1 MCFGSRVTRKAK
13 DSKHPTRIEARIAK
27 ALTTNGVMKNRLIGF
42 AAVCVAI
49 PAMLVAQQNEKKQLA
64 GVWKVEVAE
73 LGQSES
79 SLLSLAMFGEDGS
92 FTTAV
97 GYKSLPP
104 IAAVQDI
111 ATEIGPGY
119 GGWAAVGQREF
130 RLTFYSVMLKAGL
143 VNGFQRVQTTLVLSE
158 SGDEY
163 IGHAQVDF
171 LDANWNVLF
180 STTSD
185 VKGTR
190 LETPATLLPWPAGKK
205 QLVGVWEDKMVP
217 ADEWRLPLP
226 LLSLAMFGG
235 NGYFTTAGGHKALPP
250 VAAVQDV
257 ANEIGPGFGRSV
269 ATGAGEFHLTFYC
282 VIWKAG
288 LVNGFERVR
297 DALVLSESGDEYTG
311 QAQVDFLDANWNVVF
326 STTSDMKG
334 IRLETPG
341 KVVAQPVEN
350 NQPVMI
356 SEVKV
361 WPIGQSQYGAV
372 PLLSI
377 SMTDSDGSFTTTPNR
392 TLGSLPALQDVA
404 NELGPGY
411 GHMAITDARELRL
424 TFYSLLWKAGLVN
437 GFQRVRVLAGAE
449 PGQQLAAPAQ
459 VDFLDA
465 NWNVVLSTT
474 SDAKGTKLETPGP
487 D

>member
-1 MCFGSRVTRKAK
+1 VAKFGQT
-13 DSKHPTRIEARIAK
+13 
-27 ALTTNGVMKNRLIGF
+27 
-42 AAVCVAI
+42 
-49 PAMLVAQQNEKKQLA
+49 
-64 GVWKVEVAE
+64 
-73 LGQSES
+73 QST
-79 SLLSLAMFGEDGS
+79 LLSLAMFGEDGS

-97 GYKSLPP
+97 GYESLPP
-104 IAAVQDI
+104 ISAVRDVARQ
-111 ATEIGPGY
+111 IGPGY
-119 GGWAAVGQREF
+119 GGWTAVGEREF
-130 RLTFYSVMLKAGL
+130 RLTYYSVMWKAGL
-143 VNGFQRVQTTLVLSE
+143 VNGFQRVQDNLVLSE

-163 IGHAQVDF
+163 TGHAQVDF

-180 STTSD
+180 STSSD
-185 VKGTR
+185 AKGTR
-190 LETPATLLPWPAGKK
+190 LETPAILLPQPPGNK

-226 LLSLAMFGG
+226 LLSLAMFDRDGC
-235 NGYFTTAGGHKALPP
+235 FTTAGGHKALPS

-257 ANEIGPGFGRSV
+257 ANEIGPGFGRWV
-269 ATGAGEFHLTFYC
+269 AGGAGEFRLTFYC

-297 DALVLSESGDEYTG
+297 DTLVLSESGDEYKG
-311 QAQVDFLDANWNVVF
+311 QAQVDFLDANWNIVF

-341 KVVAQPVEN
+341 TVVARPVAN
-350 NQPVMI
+350 KQPVMI

-372 PLLSI
+372 PLLSL
-377 SMTDSDGSFTTTPNR
+377 SMTGGDGGFTTTPNR
-392 TLGSLPALQDVA
+392 ALGSLPALKEVA

-411 GHMAITDARELRL
+411 GRMAVTDAGELRL

-437 GFQRVRVLAGAE
+437 GFQRVRVTVAGAE
-449 PGQQLAAPAQ
+449 PGQQPAAPAE

>member
-1 MCFGSRVTRKAK
+1 
-13 DSKHPTRIEARIAK
+13 
-27 ALTTNGVMKNRLIGF
+27 MKNRLIGF

-49 PAMLVAQQNEKKQLA
+49 PAMLVAQPNEKKQLV

-73 LGQSES
+73 LGQSEF

-119 GGWAAVGQREF
+119 GGWAAGGEKEF
-130 RLTFYSVMLKAGL
+130 RLTFYSVMWKAGL
-143 VNGFQRVQTTLVLSE
+143 VNGFQRGQATLVLSE

-185 VKGTR
+185 MKGTR
-190 LETPATLLPWPAGKK
+190 LETPATLLPQPAGKK
-205 QLVGVWEDKMVP
+205 RLLGVWEDKMVP

-226 LLSLAMFGG
+226 LLSLAMFGDD
-235 NGYFTTAGGHKALPP
+235 GYFMTAGGRKALPP
-250 VAAVQDV
+250 IAAVQDV
-257 ANEIGPGFGRSV
+257 ANEIGPGLGRSV
-269 ATGAGEFHLTFYC
+269 ATGAGEFRLTFYC
-282 VIWKAG
+282 VIWRAG
-288 LVNGFERVR
+288 LVNGFVRVQ

-311 QAQVDFLDANWNVVF
+311 QAQVDFLDANWNIVL
-326 STTSDMKG
+326 STTSNAKG
-334 IRLETPG
+334 IRLETPEN
-341 KVVAQPVEN
+341 VVTQPLEN
-350 NQPVMI
+350 NQPIII

-377 SMTDSDGSFTTTPNR
+377 SMTGSDGSFTTTPNR
-392 TLGSLPALQDVA
+392 TLGSFPALQDVA

-411 GHMAITDARELRL
+411 GRIAITDAGGLRL
-424 TFYSLLWKAGLVN
+424 TFYSLLCKAGLVN
-437 GFQRVRVLAGAE
+437 GFQRVRGTVTLTE
-449 PGQQLAAPAQ
+449 PGQQRGTPAQ